1 MANTTPTQPDLP
13 DVGTT
18 WANGIGPVEGD
29 KLTIA
34 TGNVSPLTRTHIW
47 SNEPVT
53 EPLPL
58 AVMDNAVGV
67 GE

>member
-1 MANTTPTQPDLP
+1 MAAITSAQTALP
-13 DVGTT
+13 NKSET

-34 TGNVSPLTRTHIW
+34 AGPVSPLARTHIW
-47 SNEPVT
+47 AN

-58 AVMDNAVGV
+58 TAADKKD
-67 GE
+67 